1 MKHCSGIAA
10 FAALTLALGAVSL
23 GAQEMGGAGNAS
35 DLGPFTATISFMEGT
50 AKTGGATLMV
60 KLADA
65 MGAPVDGATLTATAT
80 MDKSMAMDSKTMD
93 EAKPIQV
100 GLEKNSEAGK
110 QGEYMAKVDFPYD
123 GKWTV
128 EVRAARGTD
137 SGTANFGV
145 EVAKAGP
152 NLAVVGGFLALI
164 ALVILAAG
172 VAKTRRSKRPAATA
186 A

>member
-1 MKHCSGIAA
+1 MKKNGIAA
-10 FAALTLALGAVSL
+10 IAALTLALGAANL
-23 GAQEMGGAGNAS
+23 GAQEMGATGQAS
-35 DLGPFTATISFMEGT
+35 DLGPFKATLSFMEGR

-60 KLADA
+60 KLVDA
-65 MGAPVDGATLTATAT
+65 MGSPVDGASLAATAT

-100 GLEKNSEAGK
+100 GLEKNGEAGK
-110 QGEYMAKVDFPYD
+110 QGEYMAKIDFPYE
-123 GKWTV
+123 GKWTI

-137 SGTANFGV
+137 SGKAGFGV

-152 NLAVVGGFLALI
+152 NLAVVGGFLAMI

-172 VAKTRRSKRPAATA
+172 VARARRSKRPAATA